1 MSVIT
6 LFDYGALRH
15 AEHVCLEDDLEVR
28 TYREVSEATHRL
40 GMALRE
46 RGVVA
51 GDKIATLSPN
61 SVAMIEAMLGIYRAG
76 CVFVPL
82 NTLNSEDENRA
93 IVQGNDVSVLFYHS
107 KFAGAARRL
116 REQCPRLRL
125 VIQLDGAESSD
136 PRLRDICEGHAGT
149 APDCGSSFSDL
160 ASIYSTGGTTGAPK
174 GAMISELAWDV
185 QAASFLAAM
194 PVRKRPVYLAATPMS
209 HAAGCLAIYLFSV
222 GGRVIMHERFE
233 PGRFLSALQERGV
246 THTHLPP
253 TAIYMLLSHPD
264 VRNHDYGQLECFHY
278 ASAPMSVE
286 KLRQCLEI
294 FGPVMAQ
301 TWGQSEAPLICT
313 LLTPE
318 DHRLALESPKH
329 ASLLASC
336 GRPTLMTRVEVI
348 DDAGNVL
355 PVGER
360 GELVMNGPLVGLGYY
375 RKPDA
380 TASTFVNGWLRS
392 GDIGYK
398 DEGGYVYICDRKK
411 EMIISGGLNVYPGEV
426 EQVVWSHPAVQEC
439 AVIGVPDEKWGE
451 AVKAVIELKPG
462 MTATEEDLLALC
474 KSQLGSAKS
483 PKSIEIWPALPR
495 SPVGKVS
502 KKEIRARYWE
512 GIGRNI

>member
-1 MSVIT
+1 MA
-6 LFDYGALRH
+6 FKGLR
-15 AEHVCLEDDLEVR
+15 
-28 TYREVSEATHRL
+28 
-40 GMALRE
+40 
-46 RGVVA
+46 
-51 GDKIATLSPN
+51 P
-61 SVAMIEAMLGIYRAG
+61 
-76 CVFVPL
+76 
-82 NTLNSEDENRA
+82 
-93 IVQGNDVSVLFYHS
+93 
-107 KFAGAARRL
+107 
-116 REQCPRLRL
+116 
-125 VIQLDGAESSD
+125 
-136 PRLRDICEGHAGT
+136 
-149 APDCGSSFSDL
+149 
-160 ASIYSTGGTTGAPK
+160 
-174 GAMISELAWDV
+174 IS
-185 QAASFLAAM
+185 
-194 PVRKRPVYLAATPMS
+194 Y
-209 HAAGCLAIYLFSV
+209 

-329 ASLLASC
+329 TSLLASC

-348 DDAGNVL
+348 DDAGNFL

-451 AVKAVIELKPG
+451 AVKAIVVAKPG
-462 MTATEEDLLALC
+462 ETPSPADIIAWARERIAGY
-474 KSQLGSAKS
+474 KA
-483 PKSIEIWPALPR
+483 PKSVDFIDALPR
-495 SPVGKVS
+495 NPSGKVLRRELR
-502 KKEIRARYWE
+502 KPYWE
-512 GIGRNI
+512 GRDRKVG